1 MIKQFRSES
10 YNYNF
15 DMDTG
20 VFARWGKK
28 WIDDPQFSPFGP
40 EIFDIELSSICHRS
54 CSWCYKSNTSTG
66 KNMSLETFK
75 ILFSKL
81 PRALVQIAFGLGS
94 LTHNGE
100 LVNPDLWK
108 IMEYC
113 RRHEVIPNITINGDN
128 MTPEIAHKLVSLCGA
143 VAVSLYDYNQCCDT
157 VKMLTDLGLTQCNI
171 HVLLCQENYDKC
183 IDIMKAQEHDPRL
196 SKMGAIVF
204 LMLKQKGRGIN
215 SIPIGD
221 WNYQQIINYAMD
233 NNIRVGFD
241 SCGANKFLEAIKDR
255 PDYEQMKILVEP
267 CESTCFSYYI
277 DVNGIGHPCSFA
289 EGCCDYKGINVLEAK
304 DFIKDVWNH
313 EETLRFRKK
322 CLENCR
328 KCILYD
334 LGEHQHG

>member
-1 MIKQFRSES
+1 MIKQFRSEN

-157 VKMLTDLGLTQCNI
+157 VKMLTELGLTQCNI

-255 PDYEQMKILVEP
+255 HDYEQMKILVEP
-267 CESTCFSYYI
+267 CESGLFSAYI
-277 DVNGIGHPCSFA
+277 DVNAKFYSCSFC
-289 EGCCDYKGINVLEAK
+289 EGQQEWKEGIDVLK
-304 DFIKDVWNH
+304 INDFIKDIWYNDRVVEW
-313 EETLRFRKK
+313 RKK
-322 CLENCR
+322 LLDNKRNCPV
-328 KCILYD
+328 YD
-334 LGEHQHG
+334 LGEH